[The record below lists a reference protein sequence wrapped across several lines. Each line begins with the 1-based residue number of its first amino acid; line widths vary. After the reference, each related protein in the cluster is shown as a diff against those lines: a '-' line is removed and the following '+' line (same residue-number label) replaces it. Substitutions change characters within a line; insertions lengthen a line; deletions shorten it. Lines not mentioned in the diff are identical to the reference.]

1 MGNEQVQDEIGDM
14 IKSFNGGIATESA
27 STESPG
33 TEAPGTEQPGTKSP
47 GTEAPGTNAP
57 STEAA
62 ATNAP
67 TTEAPTTEVPDE
79 KDQVIAD
86 LREKLAEKEKLKGTT
101 TKAPTTEAPLVLDE
115 LDFAGDV
122 DLDELSRDPKKLNE
136 FANKIY
142 QKAVTDTRK
151 VLGEGVLRT
160 IPDIVK
166 TNITMMTNLK
176 KASDK
181 FYNDNEDLEPFKKV
195 VSAVF
200 EDVAA
205 ENPDKRFDEI
215 LGKVAGES
223 RKRLGLQRKA
233 ENTNTNTNKNKGK
246 SPRLPRKKGKAGQ
259 ATNKPNTEPLQDE
272 LDEMNKTLGR

>member
-1 MGNEQVQDEIGDM
+1 M
-14 IKSFNGGIATESA
+14 
-27 STESPG
+27 
-33 TEAPGTEQPGTKSP
+33 
-47 GTEAPGTNAP
+47 
-57 STEAA
+57 
-62 ATNAP
+62 
-67 TTEAPTTEVPDE
+67 
-79 KDQVIAD
+79 
-86 LREKLAEKEKLKGTT
+86 AEKEKSKGTT

-115 LDFAGDV
+115 LDFAGGA

-233 ENTNTNTNKNKGK
+233 EDTNKNKTKNKGK

>member
-1 MGNEQVQDEIGDM
+1 MGNGQVQDEIGDM
-14 IKSFNGGIATESA
+14 NKSFNEGIATESV

-33 TEAPGTEQPGTKSP
+33 TESPGTEQPGTKAPGTESP
-47 GTEAPGTNAP
+47 GTDAPGTSAP
-57 STEAA
+57 STK
-62 ATNAP
+62 AP
-67 TTEAPTTEVPDE
+67 VTEVPTTEVPDE
-79 KDQVIAD
+79 KDQVIED
-86 LREKLAEKEKLKGTT
+86 LRKQLAEKDKKDTT

-115 LDFAGDV
+115 HDFVGDS
-122 DLDELSRDPKKLNE
+122 DLDELSRDPKKFNKLLND
-136 FANKIY
+136 IY

-176 KASDK
+176 KVSDK
-181 FYNDNEDLEPFKKV
+181 FYKDNEDLEPFRKV

-215 LGKVAGES
+215 LNDVAGES

-233 ENTNTNTNKNKGK
+233 ENTNKDKNKDK
-246 SPRLPRKKGKAGQ
+246 PPKLPRKKGKAGR
-259 ATNKPNTEPLQDE
+259 ATEKPNTEPLQDE

>member
-1 MGNEQVQDEIGDM
+1 MGKEQVESEIGDM
-14 IKSFNGGIATESA
+14 IKSFNEGL
-27 STESPG
+27 STESVATEAPG
-33 TEAPGTEQPGTKSP
+33 TESPGTEQPGTLAP
-47 GTEAPGTNAP
+47 GTELPG
-57 STEAA
+57 
-62 ATNAP
+62 TNAP
-67 TTEAPTTEVPDE
+67 TTESPATEVPTTEAPDE
-79 KDQVIAD
+79 KDQIIAD
-86 LREKLAEKEKLKGTT
+86 LREELAKKEPEDKT
-101 TKAPTTEAPLVLDE
+101 TKAPTTEVPLALDE
-115 LDFAGDV
+115 QDFVGDI
-122 DLDELSRDPKKLNE
+122 DMDEVSRDPKELNKLLNSV
-136 FANKIY
+136 Y

-181 FYNDNEDLEPFKKV
+181 FYVDNKDLEPFKKV

-215 LGKVAGES
+215 LNDVAGES

-233 ENTNTNTNKNKGK
+233 ENKAGDKNKGTDK
-246 SPRLPRKKGKAGQ
+246 GKLPRLPRKKGKSGQ
-259 ATNKPNTEPLQDE
+259 TSNKPNTEPLQDE
-272 LDEMNKTLGR
+272 LDEMNKILGR